1 MDYLA
6 DCVVGTLPTAEE
18 LVPSARALILTQ
30 GIGSLAK
37 SDVHAISWTS

>member
-6 DCVVGTLPTAEE
+6 DSVVGSLPTAEE
-18 LVPSARALILTQ
+18 LVPSAQALILTQ

-37 SDVHAISWTS
+37 SEISDISWTS